1 MLEEPD
7 DSRQE
12 NEVGPAAHTICEI
25 ISKRSR
31 DLNTGPETMKEQDED
46 TGGTS

>member
-12 NEVGPAAHTICEI
+12 GEAGPSAHTIHEI

>member
-1 MLEEPD
+1 MVLEEPD

-12 NEVGPAAHTICEI
+12 GEAGPSAQTISEI

-31 DLNTGPETMKEQDED
+31 DTGLETMKEQEED
-46 TGGTS
+46 TGGAS